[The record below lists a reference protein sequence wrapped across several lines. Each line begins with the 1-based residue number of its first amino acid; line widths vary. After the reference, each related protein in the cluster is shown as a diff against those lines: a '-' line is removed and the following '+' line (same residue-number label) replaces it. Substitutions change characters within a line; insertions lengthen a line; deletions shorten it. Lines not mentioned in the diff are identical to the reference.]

1 VPGLELN
8 PAHRPV
14 DNYSYTVEGPT
25 QSIPFARTTVWWGT
39 GQRSEAQQLEPVLIF
54 LGAPATQLARSPLLC
69 FSCMAWCTILLTIF
83 SIKPRVILRQPTRL
97 TVSLFFFEELRLN
110 VSFSCILTNFRSSTP
125 RVYFA
130 KLNIRGRNSI
140 CVLDQGDAT
149 PDVAMPLKLGTR
161 HEHCQVDQKKKH
173 YLHVGSG

>member
-1 VPGLELN
+1 MLKSSILGIAVLGETFPFHLYWEVGLKILAIPVPGLELN

-83 SIKPRVILRQPTRL
+83 SIKLRVILRQPTRL
-97 TVSLFFFEELRLN
+97 TVSLFFLRN
-110 VSFSCILTNFRSSTP
+110 
-125 RVYFA
+125 
-130 KLNIRGRNSI
+130 
-140 CVLDQGDAT
+140 
-149 PDVAMPLKLGTR
+149 
-161 HEHCQVDQKKKH
+161 
-173 YLHVGSG
+173 